1 MEADATGEGF
11 DFDMIEQATITLTD
25 TARAQLKGLMGRE
38 ENPSLAL
45 RLFVTSGGC
54 SGFQYGMALDDN
66 MRPGD
71 EVVELDGVRVVVD
84 DSTLPHVRGSEID
97 SHRQPDGRRVH
108 RAQPQRSPV
117 VLMRPLLRHRRPSR
131 QRQSLRP
138 LISRAG
144 AKALWV
150 GKSL

>member
-11 DFDMIEQATITLTD
+11 DFDMIEQGTITLTD

-54 SGFQYGMALDDN
+54 SGFQYGMALDDIL
-66 MRPGD
+66 RPGD

-97 SHRQPDGRRVH
+97 YIDSLMGGGFTVH
-108 RAQPQRSPV
+108 NPNAV
-117 VLMRPLLRHRRPSR
+117 
-131 QRQSLRP
+131 QSC
-138 LISRAG
+138 SCGHSFDTGDQAG
-144 AKALWV
+144 NAKAC
-150 GKSL
+150 GH